1 MLSEI
6 VEEIDDIDETVS
18 KYFSEF
24 VDQSQ
29 VPPDE
34 YRPPAPPPAG
44 PGCGGKKS
52 PPPITGSPSS
62 SEHLKTFNE
71 IETLLLYGKK
81 RDVKTIIREN
91 DWPLRH
97 SIRCKLWPKLCNG
110 HSKDK
115 NSLDDP
121 AFYWELVNQLFGNTG
136 Q

>member
-81 RDVKTIIREN
+81 RDVKTIIRGS
-91 DWPLRH
+91 RTR
-97 SIRCKLWPKLCNG
+97 ICNKNCLSVRRTPYAVRRMPYAVS
-110 HSKDK
+110 SKTHRRSGPISK
-115 NSLDDP
+115 KKKTS
-121 AFYWELVNQLFGNTG
+121 V
-136 Q
+136 